1 MNGATT
7 NKREERRAARR
18 AELGRVFATGDEARA
33 TGAQADAHDGWY
45 ASHGQGD

>member
-1 MNGATT
+1 MHGAST

-18 AELGRVFATGDEARA
+18 AELGRVFSTGDEAGA
-33 TGAQADAHDGWY
+33 TDTDDGWY